1 MITHYIYIYI
11 TTIIS
16 YIYHKPSIKIGVMIT
31 SYRQDGIG
39 SEDAAKPSP
48 ASPDQRTRGWR
59 GGPWWTAMDH
69 WGHWE
74 MEKPY
79 GKKLVGGDWNM
90 FFPYIGNFMIPT
102 D

>member
-1 MITHYIYIYI
+1 
-11 TTIIS
+11 
-16 YIYHKPSIKIGVMIT
+16 MIT
-31 SYRQDGIG
+31 SYPQDGIG

-90 FFPYIGNFMIPT
+90 FFPIYIYIYIYIGNFMIPT

>member
-1 MITHYIYIYI
+1 MYRKPNREIGVINLTK
-11 TTIIS
+11 TII
-16 YIYHKPSIKIGVMIT
+16 IVEIGVMIT
-31 SYRQDGIG
+31 SYPQDGIG

-48 ASPDQRTRGWR
+48 ASPDQRTRGRR

-90 FFPYIGNFMIPT
+90 FFPIYIYWEFHDPN
-102 D
+102 

>member
-1 MITHYIYIYI
+1 
-11 TTIIS
+11 
-16 YIYHKPSIKIGVMIT
+16 MIT
-31 SYRQDGIG
+31 SSRQDGIG

-48 ASPDQRTRGWR
+48 ASPDQRTPGFFS
-59 GGPWWTAMDH
+59 AVDH

-90 FFPYIGNFMIPT
+90 FFPHMSH
-102 D
+102 